1 VKLDEITIA
10 GMNGIEVPDGTQVDS
25 EFVLSVRVRV
35 FSMEREEI
43 VVSDYAGTVDTL
55 AGPLHAKLI
64 ALDGASVDA
73 AVPA

>member
-1 VKLDEITIA
+1 MRVDSMTIA

-43 VVSDYAGTVDTL
+43 DVASWGGTGETL
-55 AGPLHAKLI
+55 AGSLHAKLI
-64 ALDGASVDA
+64 ALDGAVA
-73 AVPA
+73 EEGI